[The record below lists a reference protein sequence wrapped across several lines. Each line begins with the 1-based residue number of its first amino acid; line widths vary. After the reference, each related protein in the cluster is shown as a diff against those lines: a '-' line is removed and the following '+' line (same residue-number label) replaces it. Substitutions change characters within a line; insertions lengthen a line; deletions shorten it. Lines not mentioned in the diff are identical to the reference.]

1 MKTYTIRSPFGLN
14 FVIGHT
20 KIVKKIASI
29 AMLLFTLSFS
39 ALGSDFLNL
48 EDRKF
53 LETQQRIKV
62 GVLEGDWL
70 PYWGDLDSKEGINI
84 EYAETMTHDLNVEAE
99 YVPYRTLNA
108 LFDALEAGDID
119 LTVGFVATKKRAER
133 FLYSAPI
140 FQTLRLVWLRDIEL
154 ESKPLHELKWV
165 CVKDSSAC
173 DQIEA
178 LGFEHVHTVRNTMM
192 MTTSLNTGAADAAVV
207 GLSTLNAYGF
217 KNPKGEL
224 IGKVVYDSALAPG
237 QVTIFTAKQ
246 SKQLMSIVSK
256 YISHSK
262 ESKHSRVHIEA
273 NINILHNELMLDI
286 LEQQQGHQ
294 TVRYTIQE
302 NVYPLSYLDPK
313 TGQIKGYV
321 HDLLKLMEQKSM
333 IKFEYVPPNGR
344 DVDLMLEERIVDLL
358 PARNIALT
366 DKKRF
371 ITTRSLGFLQYGYIE
386 SLNSYARDAVA
397 ILDRSGN
404 FYPHFLDYSSY
415 EYSSVYR
422 DFDYLME
429 AFENGEV
436 SHAFVNQNLIDNH
449 FYEGQGVKF
458 KAATPPI
465 DIQLKIKL
473 GMELRKDSE
482 FLRRVLNTVLKITTD
497 AELEQL
503 KDRHN
508 KVTVNYGFD
517 KEIVAIWALVGTC
530 VLLLAAIIYIV
541 RTGELT
547 RKIRRKE
554 YETQIRQRQNQWL
567 SSVLDHIPNM
577 ILISDDDHKQV
588 LANKPFLNMLNRC
601 NSDISIAEPERAY
614 FLKQLKDKEYPLSD
628 ASGTPVFQLGKQHFR
643 VRRQHLIHPYDG
655 VQYQMTVFDDITEL
669 KQKQCALKESNI
681 KAMQAIEARDHFLA
695 VVSHELR
702 TPIAAMLGL
711 MELLE
716 PELKRRE
723 SKELLRNA
731 MLSAERLKLHVN
743 DILDFSKIDADQLQ
757 LDIQVGNSYQEL
769 GPMLRSF
776 EKVVEQKDL
785 AFHVKWT
792 PSPYAFVEL
801 DWLRVNQIMNNL
813 LSNAVKFTEQGHI
826 TVSLNIEQDAL
837 KLSVSDSGCGMN
849 DSQLASL
856 FQPFVQGDKSV
867 SRRFGGTGLGMS
879 IVYSLVKIMAGH
891 IEVESQPE
899 IGTTV
904 YIQLPLKSEA
914 LELTGLG
921 PVYTENAYIQ
931 KWLECWQVTLDEFEM
946 RHHEI
951 KADSNYSSI
960 YPDLIHQKLDTS
972 SMVYDS
978 LEERPGQD
986 WKGRVF
992 VVDDDVINRLL
1003 FKRQFERLGVACDVA
1018 KSGTEALRQLCAIH
1032 DDTQQTP
1039 VSLIITDCHMPE
1051 MDGYQLTQTLKQNN
1065 SLKHI
1070 PVIACTAENSRNVV
1084 ERAREFGIEEVLFKP
1099 YSLDDLRDLCEQYLA
1114 LEITEDARSAWLSAY
1129 NQEESIEMAQVVCD
1143 ALSSDIELIESGK
1156 ESLKSV
1162 AHRIKGSAAALNLN
1176 PLQNLAKQCETLIG
1190 TPQEVQAKHALLQEM
1205 NSIVAITKQW
1215 LTLCESNK

>member
-1 MKTYTIRSPFGLN
+1 MKIFALIP
-14 FVIGHT
+14 
-20 KIVKKIASI
+20 A
-29 AMLLFTLSFS
+29 LLTALSFN
-39 ALGSDFLNL
+39 ALAQDFLSF
-48 EDRKF
+48 EEREF
-53 LETQQRIKV
+53 LNTKNTLKV

-70 PYWGDLDSKEGINI
+70 PYWGDLASKEGINI
-84 EYAETMTHDLNVEAE
+84 EYAESMLHDLHVGAE
-99 YVPYRTLNA
+99 YVPYKSLNT
-108 LFDALEAGDID
+108 LFDGLESGEID
-119 LTVGFVATKKRAER
+119 LTVGFVATQKRAQR
-133 FLYSAPI
+133 FLYSQPI
-140 FQTLRLVWLRDIEL
+140 FNTLRLIWLRDDSL
-154 ESKPLHELKWV
+154 ADKPLDELKWV

-173 DQIEA
+173 DQVHA
-178 LGFEHVHTVRNTMM
+178 LGFRHVHTVKNNLM
-192 MTTSLNTGAADAAVV
+192 MTASLNSGAVDAAVV
-207 GLSTLNAYGF
+207 GLSTLSSYGF
-217 KNPKGEL
+217 KNPNGEL
-224 IGKVVYDSALAPG
+224 VGKVVYNRSLKPG
-237 QVTIFTAKQ
+237 EVTVFTGKK
-246 SKQLMSIVSK
+246 SPKLMSIIDK
-256 YISHSK
+256 YIKHSK
-262 ESKHSRVHIEA
+262 ESKHSRLHIEA

-286 LEQQQGHQ
+286 LKQQQGHK
-294 TVRYTIQE
+294 TVRYTIQD
-302 NVYPLSYLDPK
+302 NVYPLSYLDRE
-313 TGQIKGYV
+313 TGELKGYV

-333 IKFEYVPPNGR
+333 IKFEYVPTNGR
-344 DVDLMLEERIVDLL
+344 DVDLMLQEKMVDLL
-358 PARNIALT
+358 PARNINLT

-371 ITTRSLGFLQYGYIE
+371 ITTRTLGFLQYGFIE
-386 SLNSYARDAVA
+386 SLNERAKKSVA

-404 FYPHFLDYSSY
+404 FYPHFLDHPEY
-415 EYSSVYR
+415 EFAAVYR
-422 DFDYLME
+422 EFDCLMK
-429 AFENGEV
+429 AFEDGGI
-436 SHAFVNQNLIDNH
+436 SHAFVNQSLIDNH
-449 FYEGQGVKF
+449 YYGGQGVKF
-458 KAATPPI
+458 KPATPPN
-465 DIQLKIKL
+465 DMQLKIKL

-497 AELEQL
+497 AELKHL
-503 KDRHN
+503 MDRHN
-508 KVTVNYGFD
+508 KVTVQYGVD
-517 KEIVAIWALVGTC
+517 KETVVIWALGGVC
-530 VLLLAAIIYIV
+530 ILLVAVLIYIV
-541 RTGELT
+541 RTGHLT
-547 RKIRRKE
+547 RTIKRKE
-554 YETQIRQRQNQWL
+554 YETQIRQKQNKWL
-567 SSVLDHIPNM
+567 SSVLDQLPNK
-577 ILISDDDHKQV
+577 ILISDDNNKQI
-588 LANKPFLNMLNRC
+588 LANKPFVNMLSRC
-601 NSDISIAEPERAY
+601 NVDKSIPDDEREQVLKLTRECVNTDAESAETS
-614 FLKQLKDKEYPLSD
+614 LCSLGDKHY
-628 ASGTPVFQLGKQHFR
+628 R
-643 VRRQHLIHPYDG
+643 VRKQALLHPEEG
-655 VQYQMTVFDDITEL
+655 AQYRMTVFDDITEL

-681 KAMQAIEARDHFLA
+681 KAMQAIEAREHFLA

-891 IEVESQPE
+891 IDVESQPE

-1114 LEITEDARSAWLSAY
+1114 LEITEEARNAWLSAY